1 MKFPLEKYRYSSYK
15 LPDGKTKVIAESS
28 YHGNRVRGYAICSPE
43 DNFDLELGKKL
54 AAMRCNEK
62 IQVKKMKA
70 LSRNIEM
77 CTKEIQVCSDYV
89 QKLRKIYKEIFIE
102 YQVDCASL
110 EELESNL

>member
-62 IQVKKMKA
+62 IQIKKMKT

-110 EELESNL
+110 DELESNL